1 MIKTTQ
7 FTTVV
12 LATLVLLVS
21 ACGANTETPVSQSQ
35 SAEPAPQ
42 IQETA
47 IAIEEGAIAGALV
60 VRQSTDESE
69 EAFIATSEIEVLNA
83 KVVSFNLE
91 TREVVL
97 VGEDGVEF
105 GAVAGEKMPNLDQV
119 APGDMVHAKF
129 AKQITIELVKGEGA
143 EALEMSVDR
152 KAQAEEGTVPA
163 RAEMKTAISV
173 YTVEAINLEAN
184 TFVLKNAKDE
194 VEEFTI
200 RNPVNLTKASVGD
213 AVVVT
218 TVKALA
224 VEVTKADPAE

>member
-1 MIKTTQ
+1 MIKATQ
-7 FTTVV
+7 FTTIV
-12 LATLVLLVS
+12 LAALALLIS
-21 ACGANTETPVSQSQ
+21 GCGANTETSDGQAQ
-35 SAEPAPQ
+35 AAEPAPQ

-47 IAIEEGAIAGALV
+47 VTVEDGAIAGAVV

-69 EAFIATSEIEVLNA
+69 EAFIATSEIEILNA

-105 GAVAGEKMPNLDQV
+105 GAVAGEQMPNLDQV
-119 APGDMVHAKF
+119 AAGDLVHAKF
-129 AKQITIELVKGEGA
+129 AKQITIELVKGEGV

-163 RAEMKTAISV
+163 RAEMKTAVSV
-173 YTVEAINLEAN
+173 YTVEAINIEAN
-184 TFVLKNAKDE
+184 TFVLKNANDE
-194 VEEFTI
+194 VEEFTV

-224 VEVTKADPAE
+224 VEVIKAEPAE